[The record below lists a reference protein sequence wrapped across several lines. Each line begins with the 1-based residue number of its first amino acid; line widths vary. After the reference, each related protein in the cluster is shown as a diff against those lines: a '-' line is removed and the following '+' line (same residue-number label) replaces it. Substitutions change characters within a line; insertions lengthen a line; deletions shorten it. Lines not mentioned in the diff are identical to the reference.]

1 MTCSPKT
8 GPRKMYSPETL
19 TRPRKLDQWKLEDFV
34 FAWLFAPISRQ
45 FLTYCSSTE
54 CLQQLARSFGMFVL
68 KTGGRLIKHAR
79 CYSLLAAGGRRSCL
93 WTRSWPLGTS
103 SSRESVPEMLMAT
116 GPVTHPKD
124 EWVGLLNIPEE
135 FFVFPGSDGKG

>member
-34 FAWLFAPISRQ
+34 FAWLLAPISQQ

-54 CLQQLARSFGMFVL
+54 CLRQLARSFGMFVL
-68 KTGGRLIKHAR
+68 KIGGRLTKHAR
-79 CYSLLAAGGRRSCL
+79 CYSLLLAEEDPACGRGHGRWGPRVPEKVFRKCL
-93 WTRSWPLGTS
+93 WARG
-103 SSRESVPEMLMAT
+103 A
-116 GPVTHPKD
+116 
-124 EWVGLLNIPEE
+124 
-135 FFVFPGSDGKG
+135 